1 MRKKKRHNIKEN
13 IKNVVLYLRYS
24 DNKQTENSIEGQRK
38 KCEEYAHA
46 HNYNIVNE
54 YVDRAKSGRTD
65 NRYYFKKMIDDSE
78 KGQFDAVLVYA
89 LSRFGRDIYQI
100 LSNESRL
107 ENNGVCLL
115 SVTEETENT
124 PAGRMARHMHMAFAE
139 YYSDELAEKVERG
152 LQNKAAKGIFLG
164 GPRPLGYKIVN
175 QKYVVDEAEAV
186 IVKEIFQ
193 KYAEGWS
200 YQQLCD
206 EFNGRHITT
215 SMGKQFNKNS
225 FHVLL
230 KNRRY
235 LGIYI
240 YDKIEIPGAIPQI
253 IDEKLFNE
261 VAEKMKL
268 NKLAPGRNR
277 AKAEYLLTQKMF
289 CGHCGEMMIGH
300 SSNQVSTKGVIY
312 NYYRCK
318 NAGGSRPC
326 KKKMISKDY
335 IESLV
340 VNECKKYLTEENI
353 KRIASEMLTIAQ
365 NSESTKH
372 IRYYQS
378 AIDQRKRDIQGLMNA
393 LKICDDDSTRK
404 DIFSEIRQI
413 KEEIQEIEKDLA
425 LAEAKCFIVTEEQIV
440 TRLMKLADGD
450 ITNQVYRRALIRVF
464 VNKIL
469 IYDDRI
475 TITFKTGDDEVT
487 ITRELLDII
496 EEGLGNETLCLS
508 DQAGH
513 HMKQIR
519 TVSFIE
525 TGSDLLFSASIHI
538 EQKGKADQAL
548 PFSCSCCHLANSAL
562 PSSDSQ

>member
-1 MRKKKRHNIKEN
+1 MRKKKRRNVKEN

-65 NRYYFKKMIDDSE
+65 NRYYFKKMLDDSE
-78 KGQFDAVLVYA
+78 KGHFDAVLVYA

-152 LQNKAAKGIFLG
+152 LKTKAEKAIFLG

-175 QKYVVDEAEAV
+175 QQYVEDPVESA

-215 SMGKQFNKNS
+215 STGKPFNKKS
-225 FHVLL
+225 LHVML

-240 YDKIEIPGAIPQI
+240 YNKLEIPGAIPQI
-253 IDEKLFNE
+253 IDEQLFNE
-261 VAEKMKL
+261 VAQKMIL
-268 NKLAPGRNR
+268 NKMAPGRNR
-277 AKAEYLLTQKMF
+277 AKAEYLLTQKMY
-289 CGHCGEMMIGH
+289 CGYCGEMMIGH

-335 IESLV
+335 IEDLV
-340 VNECKKYLTEENI
+340 IKECKKYLTKENI
-353 KRIASEMLTIAQ
+353 QKISQEMLIIAE
-365 NSESTKH
+365 NSKSSKQ
-372 IRYYQS
+372 IRYYKS
-378 AIDQRKRDIQGLMNA
+378 AIEQRKRDIKSLMNA
-393 LKICDDDSTRK
+393 LKVCDDDSTRQ

-413 KEEIQEIEKDLA
+413 KEEIQDIEKDLA

-440 TRLMKLADGD
+440 NRLTKLADGD
-450 ITNQVYRRALIRVF
+450 ITNQVYRRSLIRIF

-475 TITFKTGDDEVT
+475 TITFKTGDEEVV
-487 ITRELLDII
+487 ITRELLDKI
-496 EEGLGNETLCLS
+496 ERGLGDETLCFSEML
-508 DQAGH
+508 GH
-513 HMKQIR
+513 HEIN
-519 TVSFIE
+519 
-525 TGSDLLFSASIHI
+525 
-538 EQKGKADQAL
+538 
-548 PFSCSCCHLANSAL
+548 P
-562 PSSDSQ
+562 

>member
-1 MRKKKRHNIKEN
+1 MRKKKRKDIKNN

-65 NRYYFKKMIDDSE
+65 NRYHFKKMIDDSE
-78 KGQFDAVLVYA
+78 KGHFDAVLVYA

-152 LQNKAAKGIFLG
+152 LINKAEKAIFLG

-175 QKYVVDEAEAV
+175 QKYVIDDAEAA

-215 SMGKQFNKNS
+215 STGKPFNKNS

-235 LGIYI
+235 LGYYI
-240 YDKIEIPGAIPQI
+240 YDNIEIPGAIPQI
-253 IDEKLFNE
+253 IDDKLFNE

-277 AKAEYLLTQKMF
+277 AKAEYLLTQKMY
-289 CGHCGEMMIGH
+289 CGYCGEMMIGH

-326 KKKMISKDY
+326 KKKMIAKDY
-335 IESLV
+335 VEDLV
-340 VNECKKYLTEENI
+340 IKECQKLLTEENI
-353 KRIASEMLTIAQ
+353 KRIAQEILIIAQ
-365 NSESTKH
+365 NAESTKQ
-372 IRYYQS
+372 IRYYKS
-378 AIDQRKRDIQGLMNA
+378 AIEQRKRDIQGLMNA

-413 KEEIQEIEKDLA
+413 KDEIQEIEKDLA
-425 LAEAKCFIVTEEQIV
+425 TAEAKCFVVTEEQIV
-440 TRLMKLADGD
+440 NRLMKLTNGD
-450 ITNQVYRRALIRVF
+450 IHDIVYRRSLIRIF
-464 VNKIL
+464 VNKIFV
-469 IYDDRI
+469 YDDKMI
-475 TITFKTGDDEVT
+475 ISFKTGNEEVA
-487 ITRELLDII
+487 ISREMLDKI
-496 EEGLGNETLCLS
+496 EKGLGDETLCFS
-508 DQAGH
+508 DERVH
-513 HMKQIR
+513 HEK
-519 TVSFIE
+519 
-525 TGSDLLFSASIHI
+525 
-538 EQKGKADQAL
+538 
-548 PFSCSCCHLANSAL
+548 
-562 PSSDSQ
+562 